1 MEVDHMSASA
11 PERFLQRIRAEYLE
25 MPGLRLTRGQVE
37 RLCGVEHTISQVV
50 LDALVEAKFLCVK
63 GDGAYGRLTDGDLV
77 RPRPAK
83 AVLRPLAR
91 AASA

>member
-1 MEVDHMSASA
+1 MSASA
-11 PERFLQRIRAEYLE
+11 PDRSLQRIRAEYLE

-37 RLCGVEHTISQVV
+37 RLCGVEHTVCQTL

-63 GDGAYGRLTDGDLV
+63 ADGAYGRLTDGTYP

-83 AVLRPLAR
+83 ADQRSASLA
-91 AASA
+91 AEAS